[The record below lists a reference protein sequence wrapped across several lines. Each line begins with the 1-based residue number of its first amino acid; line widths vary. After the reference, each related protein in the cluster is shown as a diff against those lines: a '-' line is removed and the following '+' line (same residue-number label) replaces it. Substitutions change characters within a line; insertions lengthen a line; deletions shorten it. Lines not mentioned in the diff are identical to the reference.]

1 MLTPLPYSVK
11 VKVSPAVAHDL
22 LKGAE
27 QLPLYENRE
36 FYAPSLQAQVHDQ
49 IRAHCPDGFDWLI
62 GSIRERVVQWPYCVL
77 IHGLS
82 FDEGN
87 RLFVALNRAFGEL
100 VALPYQKPRAQ
111 LVHYVQPATDIP
123 SPRGGQESERLHT
136 DTTDWEKPVDLI
148 SMVCVRADPN
158 GGGRSRVLD
167 IDSVRSEV
175 LKSLGADFLEVLE
188 TQPVP
193 WQVADCFGGGLI
205 WRTIVTKT
213 GMRWRRYSINQA
225 LDSNEGKLSDEMLK
239 VLDAFERLLSSS
251 TQTFEFLMDEGQ
263 LLVSDNLRT
272 VHARTPIN
280 NGAASERLM
289 IRSWVR
295 TS

>member
-1 MLTPLPYSVK
+1 MLTPLPDSVK
-11 VKVSPAVAHDL
+11 VKVSPAIADDM
-22 LKGAE
+22 LKGAQ

-36 FYAPSLQAQVHDQ
+36 FYAPALQAQVHDH
-49 IRAHCPDGFDWLI
+49 IRAYCRDGFDWLT
-62 GSIRERVVQWPYCVL
+62 GSIAERLARWPYCVL

-136 DTTDWEKPVDLI
+136 DTTDWEEPVDLV
-148 SMVCVRADPN
+148 SMVCMRADPN

-167 IDSVRSEV
+167 IDSIRSEV
-175 LKSLGADFLEVLE
+175 LKSLGTDFLEVLE
-188 TQPVP
+188 TEPVP
-193 WQVADCFGGGLI
+193 WQLNDCFGGGLK
-205 WRTIVTKT
+205 WRTIVTKS
-213 GMRWRRYSINQA
+213 GMCWRRHSINLA
-225 LDSNEGKLSDEMLK
+225 LDSKEAKLSNQMLA
-239 VLDAFERLLSSS
+239 VLDDFERLLSAS
-251 TQTFEFLMDEGQ
+251 TRTFDFLMDEGQ
-263 LLVSDNLRT
+263 LLVSDNRRT
-272 VHARTPIN
+272 IHARTPIN

-289 IRSWVR
+289 LRSWIR